1 MARKPFMPSTMGTPD
16 GCVKSP
22 EKAALRD
29 QMLLPPP
36 DG

>member
-1 MARKPFMPSTMGTPD
+1 MGTPD

-22 EKAALRD
+22 EKAAFRD
-29 QMLLPPP
+29 QMLPAPP